1 MFEPGKLYWIAFKLV
16 QENKYDDRQTGA
28 GTGDDVVPSGMMEH
42 QTEAPVDAAEVQKN
56 ETQWE
61 GRPLVRECFLP
72 TNSLLNKN

>member
-1 MFEPGKLYWIAFKLV
+1 MFEPGKLYWVAFKLV

-28 GTGDDVVPSGMMEH
+28 GTGDDVVPSGIMEH
-42 QTEAPVDAAEVQKN
+42 QTEAPVDAVAVQKN